1 METPPTELPPGAIGP
16 WIPLTVGVLNRCTM
30 ETPPTE
36 LLIDWLRLIRSPR
49 IGPVI
54 IAELIT
60 HLGSPEKLLTASR
73 SRLSTIP
80 GIHPT
85 LLKTLETF
93 RQEIPIPPIAN
104 ELQRL
109 HDLGGQMLMLGMP
122 DYPPLLAAI
131 HDPPPALF
139 VIGHPQLLHHQT
151 PITITGTR
159 WATPRGQGFAREL
172 AKELTRTGIVVMSG
186 LSRGIDAAAHLG
198 AMETEGTTVAVLATG
213 LDVVH
218 PREHQ
223 ALQQQIARQGCL
235 VSEAPLGLQ
244 PISWAFPPRAR
255 ILSGLTRGVVIVE
268 APEKSGALLTA
279 RMALEQGREV
289 FAVPGAPNDST
300 RRGNLNL
307 LRQGARLVE
316 NAADILEELHWNRPA
331 PVVPSPLSTPPAG
344 GFSGDA
350 ATILTLIEAG
360 TTQEDDLARCCQ
372 LTVTALSRILLHLEL
387 SGLVQR
393 APGGHYLTTRPG

>member
-1 METPPTELPPGAIGP
+1 MNNPNNE
-16 WIPLTVGVLNRCTM
+16 C
-30 ETPPTE
+30 
-36 LLIDWLRLIRSPR
+36 LIDWLRLIRSPR
-49 IGPVI
+49 IGPVQ
-54 IAELIT
+54 IAELIE
-60 HLGSPEKLLTASR
+60 HLGSPEAVLSASR
-73 SRLSTIP
+73 GRLSTIP
-80 GIHPT
+80 GIRPA
-85 LLKTLETF
+85 LIKILESF
-93 RQEIPIPPIAN
+93 RRDTPSEPIAR
-104 ELQRL
+104 ELDRL
-109 HDLGGQMLMLGMP
+109 HDLGGRMIMLGTP

-139 VIGHPQLLHHQT
+139 VLGDLRHLNTEAAIA
-151 PITITGTR
+151 ITGTR
-159 WATPRGQGFAREL
+159 WTTPRGQGFSREL
-172 AKELTRTGIVVMSG
+172 ASALTRVGIVVVSG

-198 AMETEGTTVAVLATG
+198 ALEADGPTVAVLATG

-223 ALQQQIARQGCL
+223 ALQQRIAEQGCL

-268 APEKSGALLTA
+268 APENSGALLTA

-289 FAVPGAPNDST
+289 FAVPGAPNDPA

-316 NAADILEELHWNRPA
+316 RAEDILEELCWSRPA
-331 PVVPSPLSTPPAG
+331 PPLPPSRLPSSGAHAPPA
-344 GFSGDA
+344 SRCTGDA

-360 TTQEDDLARCCQ
+360 TSQEDDLARCCQ

-393 APGGHYLTTRPG
+393 LPGGRYVTTRPG